1 MQEAQKKKL
10 GKKKHAV
17 KGRGAPR
24 ATPRQRC
31 FLKKAPLETEK
42 HKQTTAKKGHP

>member
-1 MQEAQKKKL
+1 LSKEAQKKKL

-17 KGRGAPR
+17 FVGYAP
-24 ATPRQRC
+24 TPRQRC

-42 HKQTTAKKGHP
+42 HDRR